1 MIRRKRPIDPLLD
14 PAAGTSHGDNAQS
27 EPEPA
32 PLVRIVADPG
42 PATQPFLD
50 PSPRTRKP
58 RGQRKARVFS
68 GPLSPQTRLGR
79 KGWLR

>member
-1 MIRRKRPIDPLLD
+1 MIRRQRPIDPLLD
-14 PAAGTSHGDNAQS
+14 PAAGTSHGDNPP
-27 EPEPA
+27 PELA

-50 PSPRTRKP
+50 PPPRTRKP
-58 RGQRKARVFS
+58 RGERRVRVFS
-68 GPLSPQTRLGR
+68 GPLSPVTRRGR

>member
-14 PAAGTSHGDNAQS
+14 PAAGTSHGDNQ
-27 EPEPA
+27 EPEPDLA
-32 PLVRIVADPG
+32 PVVRIVADPG

-50 PSPRTRKP
+50 PPPRTRKP
-58 RGQRKARVFS
+58 RQRTDRVFS
-68 GPLSPQTRLGR
+68 GPLSPVTRLGR

>member
-1 MIRRKRPIDPLLD
+1 MRRRERPADPLLD
-14 PAAGTSHGDNAQS
+14 PAAGTSHGDNPP
-27 EPEPA
+27 PELA
-32 PLVRIVADPG
+32 PVVRIVADPG

-50 PSPRTRKP
+50 PPTRPRKP
-58 RGQRKARVFS
+58 QRERTVRVFS